1 MTQLWEITEA
11 LKCDIRTLKDQICA
25 SYDGQPVPGS
35 LSVDACRFALVLKG
49 EDPRECHDAS

>member
-11 LKCDIRTLKDQICA
+11 LKCDIRALKDQIHA
-25 SYDGQPVPGS
+25 SYNGQPDPDS

-49 EDPRECHDAS
+49 EDPEIYLDAS